1 MRLER
6 PWTLLLVLLLLAG
19 GCKRNEPQ
27 KTAPATPPTAA
38 RQDGPEKG
46 LVFKVRTVPVTHGP
60 LTVDRDASGRIEPE
74 HSVRVAS
81 GLGEKVV
88 AVPVRE
94 GENVEAGQLL
104 VQLDDRAYRDQVRA
118 AELAL
123 EQARVAL
130 SSAEKRVADQ
140 RDQLSTQLQAARQN
154 MNNAR
159 KRLEEARDLLNLGGV
174 APVEVEALQAAY
186 EQAKANAAAAEAAYR
201 RWQRSQDEEL
211 AQLRVQLRQA
221 RLGLEQARRLLG
233 ETRILAPF
241 AGQVSERY
249 TDAGAFVGPGTPVV
263 QLVAG
268 PRNVIFR
275 LPPDE
280 VARLQPEG
288 LELLYLGRTY
298 PLKIERAGPV
308 PGQDRLVRVVARLV
322 DEKEKADLPFGGA
335 VQVRYRLLL
344 AEGPHVPAGAVR
356 VREGQGYVFVPRD
369 GRAHALAVEIVAE
382 AEGEAVLKA
391 DPVPQRVVF
400 PLPQDLRD
408 GVRVEVLE

>member
-6 PWTLLLVLLLLAG
+6 PWSLLLVLLLLAG

-104 VQLDDRAYRDQVRA
+104 VQLDDRAYREQVRR
-118 AELAL
+118 AELSL

-130 SSAEKRVADQ
+130 SSAEKRLADQ
-140 RDQLSTQLQAARQN
+140 GTQLQAQLQAARQN
-154 MNNAR
+154 TNNAR
-159 KRLEEARDLLNLGGV
+159 KRLEEARGLLNLGGV
-174 APVEVEALQAAY
+174 APLEVDTLQTAY

-241 AGQVSERY
+241 AGQVAERY

-263 QLVAG
+263 RLVAG

-280 VARLQPEG
+280 VARMRVEG
-288 LELLYLGRTY
+288 MEMLYLGRTY
-298 PLKIERAGPV
+298 PLKLERTGPV
-308 PGQDRLVRVVARLV
+308 PGQDRLVRVFARF
-322 DEKEKADLPFGGA
+322 ENEGQPLPFGGA

-344 AEGPHVPAGAVR
+344 ADGPRVPASALR
-356 VREGQGYVFVPRD
+356 VREGQAYVYAPQE
-369 GRAHALAVEIVAE
+369 GRVRAFPVEIVAE
-382 AEGEAVLKA
+382 AEGVTVLRA
-391 DPVPQRVVF
+391 DTLPERVVF

-408 GVRVEVLE
+408 GARVEVLE

>member
-1 MRLER
+1 MNPKRAW
-6 PWTLLLVLLLLAG
+6 PILLALLLLAG
-19 GCKRNEPQ
+19 GCKKNAAQ
-27 KTAPATPPTAA
+27 KAARTPTAPTESK
-38 RQDGPEKG
+38 GPDAF
-46 LVFKVRTVPVTHGP
+46 VFKVRTVPVRQGR
-60 LTVDRDASGRIEPE
+60 LEAQREASGRIEPE
-74 HSVRVAS
+74 RNVRVAS
-81 GLGEKVV
+81 TLGEKVV
-88 AVPVRE
+88 AASVRV
-94 GENVEAGQLL
+94 GERVARGQLL
-104 VQLDDRAYRDQVRA
+104 VQLDERAYRDQVRA

-140 RDQLSTQLQAARQN
+140 GDQLTAQLQAARQN

-159 KRLEEARDLLNLGGV
+159 KRLEEARSLLNLGGV
-174 APVEVEALQAAY
+174 APVEVDALQAAY

-201 RWQRSQDEEL
+201 RWQRSKNEDL
-211 AQLRVQLRQA
+211 AQLRVQLQQA
-221 RLGLEQARRLLG
+221 RVGLDQARRALG
-233 ETRILAPF
+233 NTRVLAPF
-241 AGQVSERY
+241 AGQVAERY
-249 TDAGAFVGPGTPVV
+249 VDAGAFVGPGTPVV

-288 LELLYLGRTY
+288 LEMLYLGRTY
-298 PLKIERAGPV
+298 PLKIERTGPV

-382 AEGEAVLKA
+382 TEGEAVLKA